1 VHQDMEWWT
10 KLRVRAAQ
18 SDVSKRELCRE
29 EGISYKTLEKVLS
42 HDQPPGYRRVAAYPE
57 PKLGPYVGRIEEI
70 LIADKALPKK
80 QRHTAQRIFERL
92 VEEGYEG
99 GYTQVR
105 EKVVHLRRT
114 SGEVFVPL
122 RHDPGT
128 AQVDV
133 GEALVNAGGELR
145 KAYFFALVLPHSDA
159 LFVQA
164 FWHARTEMWW
174 EFHNR
179 AFEYLDGVPRRISY
193 DNAKVLVSAV
203 TGKRA
208 RRLTQGFLQLQS
220 HYLFDEHFCGVNRP
234 NEKGVVEATVK
245 FARLKFF
252 VPVPQVRDLDELN
265 ERLVEQCRQDLQR
278 RLRGQAANKAA
289 LLEEDR
295 AAFLPLP
302 AAPFDACVKVHAQA
316 SQQSVVR
323 FDTNDYSVPT
333 AFAHH
338 DDLLVKGYV
347 DRVEVCCRERV
358 IARHARCW
366 GREQE
371 VLEPLHYLALLE
383 RKPGAL
389 DFGKPFAEWD
399 LPDCFSVL
407 RARLERERSGAGTRE
422 FIQVLRLLEGHSLG
436 EVTRAVES
444 GLCCNALIRDA
455 IAQFL
460 IPQED
465 WGQTMFRL
473 DGREYLRRVQVA
485 NNDVAAYADLVAGGG
500 AR

>member
-1 VHQDMEWWT
+1 MYRDMEWWT

-18 SDVSKRELCRE
+18 SGLSKRELCRE
-29 EGISYKTLEKVLS
+29 AGVSWKTLEKVLG
-42 HDQPPGYRRVAAYPE
+42 HAEPPGYRRSAPYPE
-57 PKLGPYVGRIEEI
+57 PKLGPFVKRMEEI
-70 LIADKALPKK
+70 LIADRALPKK

-105 EKVVHLRRT
+105 EKVAHLRRV

-122 RHDPGT
+122 RHEPGT

-133 GEALVNAGGELR
+133 GEALVNAGGQLR
-145 KAYFFALVLPHSDA
+145 KAYFFVLTLPHSDA
-159 LFVQA
+159 MFVQA

-193 DNAKVLVSAV
+193 DNDKVLVSAV
-203 TGKRA
+203 TGTRA

-220 HYLFDEHFCGVNRP
+220 HYCFAEHFCGVNRP
-234 NEKGVVEATVK
+234 NEKGAVEGTVK

-265 ERLVEQCRQDLQR
+265 ARLVEQCRWDLSR
-278 RLRGQAANKAA
+278 RLRGQTASKAA

-302 AAPFDACVKVHAQA
+302 AAPFDACRKVHAQA
-316 SQQSVVR
+316 SPESLVR

-333 AFAHH
+333 AYAHH
-338 DDLLVKGYV
+338 KLLVKGYV
-347 DRVEVCCRERV
+347 DRVEVCCGERV
-358 IARHARCW
+358 VAQHARCW

-371 VLEPLHYLALLE
+371 ILEPVHYLALLE

-389 DFGKPFAEWD
+389 DFGRPFAEWN
-399 LPDCFSVL
+399 LPECFAVL
-407 RARLERERSGAGTRE
+407 RARLEHERGGEGTRE
-422 FIQVLRLLEGHSLG
+422 FIQVLRLLSTHSLA
-436 EVTRAVES
+436 EVTRAIER
-444 GLCCNALIRDA
+444 GLRCNALIRDA

-465 WGQTMFRL
+465 WRTTTFRL
-473 DGREYLRRVQVA
+473 DGREHLRQVRVA
-485 NNDVAAYADLVAGGG
+485 DTDVAAYAELVAGGG
-500 AR
+500 GR

>member
-1 VHQDMEWWT
+1 MDWWT

-18 SDVSKRELCRE
+18 SGLSKRELCRE
-29 EGISYKTLEKVLS
+29 EGISWKTLEKVLA
-42 HDQPPGYRRVAAYPE
+42 HAEPPGYRRRVAYAE
-57 PKLGPYVGRIEEI
+57 PKLGPYVRRIEEI
-70 LIADKALPKK
+70 LIADRALPKK

-105 EKVVHLRRT
+105 EKVAQLRRL

-122 RHDPGT
+122 VHDPGT

-145 KAYFFALVLPHSDA
+145 KARFFVLALPHSDA

-164 FWHARTEMWW
+164 FWRSRTEMWW

-179 AFEYLDGVPRRISY
+179 AFEYLGGVPRRISY
-193 DNAKVLVSAV
+193 DNDKVLVSAV

-220 HYLFDEHFCGVNRP
+220 HYLFEEHFCGVKRP

-252 VPVPQVRDLDELN
+252 VPVPQVRDLEELN
-265 ERLVEQCRQDLQR
+265 ERLAEQCRQDLQR
-278 RLRGQAANKAA
+278 RLRGQSANKAA

-302 AAPFDACVKVHAQA
+302 VVPFDACLKVPAQA
-316 SQQSVVR
+316 SQRSVVR
-323 FDTNDYSVPT
+323 FETNDYSVPT

-338 DDLLVKGYV
+338 SLLVKGYV
-347 DRVEVCCRERV
+347 DRVEVCCGERV
-358 IARHARCW
+358 VAQHGRCW

-371 VLEPLHYLALLE
+371 ILEPLHYLALLE

-389 DFGKPFAEWD
+389 DFGRPFAEWD
-399 LPDCFSVL
+399 LPECFSVL
-407 RARLERERSGAGTRE
+407 RARLELEHSGAGTRE
-422 FIQVLRLLEGHSLG
+422 FIKVLQLLGAHPLS
-436 EVTRAVES
+436 EVTRAVER
-444 GLCCNALIRDA
+444 GLRCNALIRDA

-465 WGQTMFRL
+465 WGATTFRL
-473 DGREYLRRVQVA
+473 DGREYLRRVRVA
-485 NNDVAAYADLVAGGG
+485 DNNVAAYSELVAGGG
-500 AR
+500 AE

>member
-1 VHQDMEWWT
+1 MEWWT
-10 KLRVRAAQ
+10 QLRVRVAH
-18 SDVSKRELCRE
+18 SGLSKRELCRE

-42 HDQPPGYRRVAAYPE
+42 HDQPPGYRRSASYPE
-57 PKLGPYVGRIEEI
+57 PKLGPYVERIKAL

-92 VEEGYEG
+92 VEEGYAG

-105 EKVVHLRRT
+105 EKVAQLRRV

-122 RHDPGT
+122 VHEPGT

-133 GEALVNAGGELR
+133 GEAAVYAGGELR
-145 KAYFFALVLPHSDA
+145 KAYFFVLALPHSDA

-179 AFEYLDGVPRRISY
+179 AFKYLGGVPRRISY

-220 HYLFDEHFCGVNRP
+220 HYLFEEHFCGVNRP

-265 ERLVEQCRQDLQR
+265 ARLVEQCRQDLQR

-302 AAPFDACVKVHAQA
+302 AVPFDACLKVHAQA
-316 SQQSVVR
+316 SQRSVVR

-333 AFAHH
+333 AYAHH
-338 DDLLVKGYV
+338 ELLVKGYV
-347 DRVEVCCRERV
+347 DRVEVCRADQV
-358 IARHARCW
+358 IAQHARCW

-371 VLEPLHYLALLE
+371 ILEPLHYLALLE

-389 DFGKPFAEWD
+389 DFGRPFAEWD

-436 EVTRAVES
+436 EVTRAVER
-444 GLCCNALIRDA
+444 GLRCNALIRDA

-465 WGQTMFRL
+465 WRGTTFRL
-473 DGREYLRRVQVA
+473 EGREYLRRVQVA
-485 NNDVAAYADLVAGGG
+485 NTDVAAYAELVAGGG
-500 AR
+500 VR

>member
-1 VHQDMEWWT
+1 MEWWA

-18 SDVSKRELCRE
+18 SGLSKRELCRE
-29 EGISYKTLEKVLS
+29 EGVSWKTLEKVLTHS
-42 HDQPPGYRRVAAYPE
+42 EPPGYRREAPYAA
-57 PKLGPYVGRIEEI
+57 PKLGPFVERIKGI

-92 VEEGYEG
+92 VEEGYAG

-105 EKVVHLRRT
+105 EKVAQVRRV

-122 RHDPGT
+122 CHEPGT

-133 GEALVNAGGELR
+133 GEALVNTGGGLR
-145 KAYFFALVLPHSDA
+145 KAYFFVLVLPHSDA

-164 FWHARTEMWW
+164 FWHARTEMFW

-179 AFEYLDGVPRRISY
+179 AFEYLCGVPRRISY
-193 DNAKVLVSAV
+193 DNDKVLVSAV
-203 TGKRA
+203 TGRRA
-208 RRLTQGFLQLQS
+208 RRLTDGFLQLQS
-220 HYLFDEHFCGVNRP
+220 HYRFAEHFCGVNRP

-245 FARLKFF
+245 FARLKYF
-252 VPVPQVRDLDELN
+252 VPVPQVRDLEELN

-278 RLRGQAANKAA
+278 RLRGQSASKAV
-289 LLEEDR
+289 LLAEDQ

-302 AAPFDACVKVHAQA
+302 AAPFDACRKTWAQA
-316 SQQSVVR
+316 SPRSVVR

-333 AFAHH
+333 AFAYHQ
-338 DDLLVKGYV
+338 LLVKGYV
-347 DRVEVCCRERV
+347 DRVEVCSGAQV

-366 GREQE
+366 GREE
-371 VLEPLHYLALLE
+371 EILEPLHYLALLE

-389 DFGKPFAEWD
+389 DFGRPFAEWD
-399 LPDCFSVL
+399 LPDCFRVL
-407 RARLERERSGAGTRE
+407 RARLEREQGGAGTRE
-422 FIQVLRLLEGHSLG
+422 FIQVLRLLDVHSLS
-436 EVTRAVES
+436 EVTGAIER
-444 GLCCNALIRDA
+444 GLRCNALIRDA

-465 WGQTMFRL
+465 WRARTFRL
-473 DGREYLRRVQVA
+473 DGREHLRQVQVA
-485 NNDVAAYADLVAGGG
+485 SIDVTAYGELVAGGEE
-500 AR
+500 R

>member
-1 VHQDMEWWT
+1 MEWWT
-10 KLRVRAAQ
+10 QLRVRAAQ
-18 SDVSKRELCRE
+18 SGLSKRELCRE

-42 HDQPPGYRRVAAYPE
+42 HDEPPGYRRSAAYPE
-57 PKLGPYVGRIEEI
+57 PKLGPYVSRIEEI

-92 VEEGYEG
+92 VEEGYAG

-105 EKVVHLRRT
+105 EKVAHLRRT
-114 SGEVFVPL
+114 GGEVFMPL
-122 RHDPGT
+122 RHEPGT

-145 KAYFFALVLPHSDA
+145 KVYFFVLALPHSDA

-179 AFEYLDGVPRRISY
+179 AFEYLGGVPRRISY

-220 HYLFDEHFCGVNRP
+220 HYLFEEHFCGVSRP

-245 FARLKFF
+245 FGRLKFF

-278 RLRGQAANKAA
+278 KLRGQPASKAA

-302 AAPFDACVKVHAQA
+302 AAPFDACVKAAGQA
-316 SQQSVVR
+316 NSESLVR

-338 DDLLVKGYV
+338 NDLLVKGYV
-347 DRVEVCCRERV
+347 DRVEVCRGERV

-366 GREQE
+366 GREQKIF
-371 VLEPLHYLALLE
+371 EPLHYLALLE

-389 DFGKPFAEWD
+389 DYGKPFAEWD
-399 LPDCFSVL
+399 LPECFSVL
-407 RARLERERSGAGTRE
+407 RARLERERADAGTRE
-422 FIQVLRLLEGHSLG
+422 FIQVLRLLNTHSLG
-436 EVTRAVES
+436 EVTRAVQR
-444 GLCCNALIRDA
+444 GLRCNALIRDA

-465 WGQTMFRL
+465 WGATTFRL
-473 DGREYLRRVQVA
+473 DGRELLRRVKVA
-485 NNDVAAYADLVAGGG
+485 DNDVGAYSELVAGGG
-500 AR
+500 GR